1 MVEEPYL
8 LGSFVYKEL
17 YCILVAKIIAPLSC
31 VKTMQFYRISILA
44 REEYT
49 RYSSFSRYRVA
60 SHRMKLGYK
69 CYLERAF
76 RDPCCLKRSSHA
88 SQTASY
94 YDNVEIE
101 NLHRQIGLIDKVY
114 ILFCSNLLIA
124 GSLLFLY
131 QLFCNFC
138 QSNHIAALSHVYWQS
153 GVRVITYSE
162 YRTYY
167 ALIHQHAP
175 IFQLQLYPVVFT
187 FSFKVYQL
195 STLRHHRCAQTDTL

>member
-1 MVEEPYL
+1 MLFLAHSSPRTLLELFYPLQSCSMAPLDGRRTYL
-8 LGSFVYKEL
+8 LWSFVYKGL
-17 YCILVAKIIAPLSC
+17 YFILVAKIIAPLSC

-101 NLHRQIGLIDKVY
+101 NLHRQIGLIAKVY
-114 ILFCSNLLIA
+114 RLFCSNL
-124 GSLLFLY
+124 
-131 QLFCNFC
+131 
-138 QSNHIAALSHVYWQS
+138 
-153 GVRVITYSE
+153 
-162 YRTYY
+162 
-167 ALIHQHAP
+167 
-175 IFQLQLYPVVFT
+175 
-187 FSFKVYQL
+187 
-195 STLRHHRCAQTDTL
+195 